1 MKAFTTLA
9 LESAKTRKQALLDLH
24 IHTFSCV
31 YCPDFLKEENCV
43 SDGQYCAFF
52 PRVGELSQEIID
64 PEDYEMDNQPKGDQ
78 LVDSDT
84 IADFT
89 GRELLI
95 SSLHEKCYHQEL
107 KSIIARG
114 KEDKYDLEKTFID

>member
-1 MKAFTTLA
+1 M
-9 LESAKTRKQALLDLH
+9 
-24 IHTFSCV
+24 
-31 YCPDFLKEENCV
+31 

-52 PRVGELSQEIID
+52 PRVGELSQEMID
-64 PEDYEMDNQPKGDQ
+64 PEDYEMDNQPKGDN
-78 LVDSDT
+78 LVDSST

-89 GRELLI
+89 GRELLL